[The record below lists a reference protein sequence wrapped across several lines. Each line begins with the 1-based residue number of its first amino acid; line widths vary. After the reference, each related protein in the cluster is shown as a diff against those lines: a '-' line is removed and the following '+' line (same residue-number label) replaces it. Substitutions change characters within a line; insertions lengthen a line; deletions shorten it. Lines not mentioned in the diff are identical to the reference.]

1 MIRRTQG
8 KVILP
13 YYPEY
18 HALGL
23 VKYVTDGPTVAFSL
37 DFLPYDARPGAGN
50 FTRSPDI
57 LLYLEPIG
65 QFFLYPIVSE
75 NLWAALH

>member
-23 VKYVTDGPTVAFSL
+23 VKYVTDGPTMAFSL
-37 DFLPYDARPGAGN
+37 GFLPNDVGPGTGN
-50 FTRSPDI
+50 FTRGPDI
-57 LLYLEPIG
+57 LLYLESIR
-65 QFFLYPIVSE
+65 QFFLYSVVSE